1 MAQANINIRI
11 DEEVKKQFDEICEQ
25 LGLTMSAAINIF
37 AKTMI
42 REQGM
47 PFKVSLN
54 SYNKETLEAIEDVEN
69 GRNLSKVYDNLEEMF
84 EDLDA

>member
-84 EDLDA
+84 GDLDA